1 MARPKKF
8 NADYFSHDCDMRN
21 DVKLRN
27 IRRKFGHEGY
37 SLWNMLLEFLGD
49 CDYFEYEWTDI
60 NIELLEPDFDMDA
73 DRIKE
78 IVNHMIHLGLLQ
90 IKHGYLICEN
100 FSERLSDTLSS
111 KRDSFRMEN
120 SMVNQIEQ
128 SFRRENSIN
137 FDENPQSKVKES
149 KENKSKEENSKLED
163 STLYERKAQDSIDED
178 IFSDIDTNIVN
189 PSKVSKSFF
198 ESFNSGEITD
208 ARVYLN
214 L

>member
-49 CDYFEYEWTDI
+49 CDYFEYEWSDM
-60 NIELLEPDFDMDA
+60 NIELLEPDFDMDS

-90 IKHGYLICEN
+90 IKHGYLTSDN
-100 FSERLSDTLSS
+100 FSERLSVPLTQ
-111 KRDSFRMEN
+111 KRSDFSMEN
-120 SMVNQIEQ
+120 SKITQLEM
-128 SFRRENSIN
+128 SFRRENLVN
-137 FDENPQSKVKES
+137 FNENPQSKVKES
-149 KENKSKEENSKLED
+149 KVKESKEKQSKEEQ
-163 STLYERKAQDSIDED
+163 STLYERKVEYSEVKESKKEDSTIDEM
-178 IFSDIDTNIVN
+178 FSE
-189 PSKVSKSFF
+189 F
-198 ESFNSGEITD
+198 EM
-208 ARVYLN
+208 YK
-214 L
+214 